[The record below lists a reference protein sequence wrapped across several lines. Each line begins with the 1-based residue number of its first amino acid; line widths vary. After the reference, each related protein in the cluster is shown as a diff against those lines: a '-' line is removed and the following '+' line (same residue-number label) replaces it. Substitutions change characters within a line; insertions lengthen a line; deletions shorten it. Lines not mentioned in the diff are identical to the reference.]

1 MPGVRAQLRPDL
13 RRARPHPDS
22 GRPPR
27 LPGEQSHRPV
37 PLHRGAGAGAAHD
50 RCAGRLPGQRGA
62 AVVSGHVV
70 ADVLAE
76 LESVRGGRAIAL
88 LADRLDATH
97 AYALYECLRG
107 RERTERI
114 DLVLFTSGGD
124 VDATRRI
131 ALLLREHADRLT
143 VLVPDHAES
152 AGTLLCLAA
161 DELVL
166 GPMAQLGPID
176 PHVSAAGEQAA
187 GPGRISAEDI
197 RLLPRMAGEWF
208 GLDQKADQVHIFSAV
223 SQRLFPTT
231 LSTFYRAD
239 RNIRRAAR
247 ELIALQRPGLA
258 EEGRTRVVDELVSGY
273 DSHGHA
279 ITRAEIARLGL
290 GVTMPSPREEE
301 LMWRC
306 AEPLREWHTRSDEN
320 GGLLGMVA
328 DAEGF
333 RARRFFTAP
342 TPDQP

>member
-1 MPGVRAQLRPDL
+1 MT
-13 RRARPHPDS
+13 
-22 GRPPR
+22 
-27 LPGEQSHRPV
+27 
-37 PLHRGAGAGAAHD
+37 AA
-50 RCAGRLPGQRGA
+50 
-62 AVVSGHVV
+62 
-70 ADVLAE
+70 LAE
-76 LESVRGGRAIAL
+76 LESLRGGRAVAL

-97 AYALYECLRG
+97 AYILYECLRS
-107 RERTERI
+107 RDRAERL
-114 DLVLFTSGGD
+114 DLVLLTSGGD

-131 ALLLREHADRLT
+131 ALLLREHADRLA

-176 PHVSAAGEQAA
+176 PHISALGEQVS

-208 GLDQKADQVHIFSAV
+208 GLDERADRLQVFSAV

-247 ELIALQRPGLA
+247 ELIACQRPGLDA
-258 EEGRTRVVDELVSGY
+258 EERARIVEELVSGY

-279 ITRAEIARLGL
+279 ITRAEAIRLGL
-290 GVTMPSPREEE
+290 KVTAPSRNEEE

-306 AEPLREWHTRSDEN
+306 TEPLREWYGRSDEN
-320 GGLLGMVA
+320 GGLLSLVA
-328 DAEGF
+328 DARGF
-333 RARRFFTAP
+333 RASRLLTTP
-342 TPDQP
+342 TPDQPPRPYWEFDPTGGERTC